1 MGRFSSNVC
10 LVVTI
15 LTIRSISEVKGHGML
30 WDPPGRSTAWRR
42 GYPLPV
48 EDRNYNDNE
57 LFCGGRIVQ
66 WNQNGGKCGVC
77 GDNYADVIKDNESI
91 NGKYV
96 INRSITGYYVRGQ
109 TIEVTVNLTANHK
122 GWWEFKLCS
131 LKNYDTA
138 VTQDC
143 LDEHILNFSDVGKTR
158 FYLADNGFL
167 ESQSYKVKLD
177 LPDDVT
183 CDNCVLQW
191 KYYTGN
197 SWGCSI
203 GPDGEVQCCTG
214 CGSGQETFQNCADI
228 QISGSN
234 SQSTSGPTEK
244 TTKSATLT
252 ALISGSTSWE
262 STTIDS
268 TYTTAPPQ
276 TSTPLTETITTS
288 TSPTSA
294 APITTNSPT
303 STGGPSSTYDPTTQ
317 PSYNKICQAI
327 GAHSSQP
334 VINQWCATN
343 CNATP
348 SFCPPAMC
356 LCGEAAATTMSPS
369 VTPSITKGC
378 QAIGSYAS
386 QAGMDQWC
394 TDSCNATPSNCP
406 TTICS
411 CNAK

>member
-1 MGRFSSNVC
+1 MQRSKFFEKKRQEGFLVYFLHSLWGISKWSMHLVILMKINTIFSTRF
-10 LVVTI
+10 
-15 LTIRSISEVKGHGML
+15 R
-30 WDPPGRSTAWRR
+30 
-42 GYPLPV
+42 
-48 EDRNYNDNE
+48 
-57 LFCGGRIVQ
+57 
-66 WNQNGGKCGVC
+66 
-77 GDNYADVIKDNESI
+77 
-91 NGKYV
+91 
-96 INRSITGYYVRGQ
+96 
-109 TIEVTVNLTANHK
+109 
-122 GWWEFKLCS
+122 LCS

-183 CDNCVLQW
+183 CDNYVLQW

-197 SWGCSI
+197 IWGCGI

-228 QISGSN
+228 HISGSN

-244 TTKSATLT
+244 TNKS
-252 ALISGSTSWE
+252 E
-262 STTIDS
+262 STFTDS

-276 TSTPLTETITTS
+276 TSAPLTETTTTS
-288 TSPTSA
+288 TSPMSVATT
-294 APITTNSPT
+294 TTNSPT
-303 STGGPSSTYDPTTQ
+303 STGGPSSTDDPTTQ

-334 VINQWCATN
+334 VMNQWCATN

-356 LCGEAAATTMSPS
+356 LCVEAAATTKSPS
-369 VTPSITKGC
+369 VTPRLTMGC

-386 QAGMDQWC
+386 QPGMDQWC

-411 CNAK
+411 CNTK